1 MLDPVNVR
9 FVLANEVIFCSLPD
23 ELKTKILE
31 TVPEV
36 VANMDSLGDETVTQ
50 ASLIKASVI
59 YSQKCL
65 ENDFMPLTEEAQA
78 KMMGAVNTAL
88 EMLTEEQP
96 QQEVVLAQESDIPV
110 MFGMKVTKAIDLP
123 DSYDFEVDIPVE
135 EETQDEDMQEYLS
148 GILAGVEEAILDIV
162 KDTPVSQSVV
172 DRMYP
177 SVRSRFESG
186 ELTIGNVLEEQPS
199 LIFIPVV

>member
-9 FVLANEVIFCSLPD
+9 FVLANEVIFCSLPE
-23 ELKTKILE
+23 ELQAKIIETVTEVVSKMDILE
-31 TVPEV
+31 QEI
-36 VANMDSLGDETVTQ
+36 VTQ

-59 YSQKCL
+59 YSQICL
-65 ENDFMPLTEEAQA
+65 EHDFMPLTEEAQA

-88 EMLTEEQP
+88 EMLNEAQP

-110 MFGMKVTKAIDLP
+110 MFGMKVTQAIDLP
-123 DSYDFEVDIPVE
+123 DTYDFEVDIPVE
-135 EETQDEDMQEYLS
+135 EEREDEDMQEYLS

-172 DRMYP
+172 DRMYK
-177 SVRSRFESG
+177 SVRSQFESG
-186 ELTIGNVLEEQPS
+186 ELTIGNVLQEQPS